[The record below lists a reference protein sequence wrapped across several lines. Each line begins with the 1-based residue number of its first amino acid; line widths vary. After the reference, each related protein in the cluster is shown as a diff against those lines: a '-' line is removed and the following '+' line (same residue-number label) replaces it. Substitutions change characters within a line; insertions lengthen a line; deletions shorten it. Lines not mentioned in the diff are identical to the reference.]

1 VQNTKPQYSVDAVD
15 NTLRLLTMLWRD
27 GAVRVSD
34 AAGELGVARSTAHRL
49 LRMLV
54 YRGFAVQRDDR
65 SYVPGPA
72 LARSVPRTDHAFLR
86 GWLRPAM
93 EQVNRALDET
103 VHLVVRDRDQVLF
116 VDSIEARQP
125 LRVGSRAG
133 VRLPAEVTSGG
144 KILLARL
151 APAAVRALYAGRA
164 DVDPD
169 RLERTLARSRR
180 QGYGLNSDETEPG
193 ITAVGVSVPDPGG
206 EPFAAMS
213 VSAPTMRFR
222 RARAPEMA
230 EVLSAAVD
238 AVVSGWTVAR
248 GVPRQSGA

>member
-1 VQNTKPQYSVDAVD
+1 MQNTKPQYAVDAVD
-15 NTLRLLTMLWRD
+15 NTLRLLTVLWRD

-93 EQVNRALDET
+93 EQVHRTLDET
-103 VHLVVRDRDQVLF
+103 VHLVVRDGDQVLF
-116 VDSIEARQP
+116 VESIEARQP

-133 VRLPAEVTSGG
+133 IRLPAEVTSGG
-144 KILLARL
+144 KILLAQL
-151 APAAVRALYAGRA
+151 PPAAVRALYAGR
-164 DVDPD
+164 PD
-169 RLERTLARSRR
+169 AERRERMLTRTRR
-180 QGYGLNSDETEPG
+180 QGYGLNSDESEPG

-206 EPFAAMS
+206 EPFAALS

-222 RARAPEMA
+222 RTRAPEIA
-230 EVLSAAVD
+230 AVLRAAVD
-238 AVVSGWTVAR
+238 AVAAGWAVGGR
-248 GVPRQSGA
+248 P